1 MRRLL
6 IEIRESA
13 TLALSSI
20 AAHKLR
26 SGLTLLGVLV
36 GVFSIILV
44 MTAMRAMQNNIENQL
59 GGLGSKTFAMQKMPG
74 IFFGGGRD
82 TMMKFYRRRD
92 IDYPVAKRFQQKAD
106 FAPFIGLHAN
116 FNNREVTSVHGKTP
130 PNVSIEGATTG
141 VFGTNQWTITEGR
154 SLLES
159 DIEAARDLCVLNDVV
174 ARVLFPHGSA
184 IGQRIKLASIPY
196 TVVGVFERAT
206 SGDNESRGIVVLPIT
221 TGLNRYGRW
230 AEISILVSVEDAAQF
245 ADTVEQA
252 RGLLRAIRKV
262 PPGDDDDFEILT
274 SAALIEQFEK
284 VTRTVRLGL
293 TFVSSIALLAAGVGI
308 MNIMLVSVTER
319 TREIGIRR
327 ALGARRSSILTQF
340 LMEAVVLCQLGGLL
354 GIASGLTGARL
365 LAVYFLHL
373 PPAYPIDWTI
383 LALVICSIV
392 GLVFGSYPAW
402 KAAHL
407 DPIDALRHE

>member
-1 MRRLL
+1 MKRFFT
-6 IEIRESA
+6 EFRESA
-13 TLALSSI
+13 SLALSSI

-59 GGLGSKTFAMQKMPG
+59 GGMGSKTFVIQKMPG
-74 IFFGGGRD
+74 AFFGGREGLL
-82 TMMKFYRRRD
+82 KYWRRRT
-92 IDYPVAKRFQQKAD
+92 IDYPQVQRFERQAA
-106 FAPFIGLHAN
+106 FAPQVGLHAA
-116 FNNREVTSVHGKTP
+116 FGAREVTSVYGKTP
-130 PNVSIEGATTG
+130 PEVTVEGVTANV
-141 VFGTNQWTITEGR
+141 FTINRWDIIEGR
-154 SLLES
+154 SLLDA
-159 DIEAARDLCVLNDVV
+159 DIESAHDVCVLNDIV
-174 ARVLFPHGSA
+174 ARALFPHGSA
-184 IGQRIKLASIPY
+184 VGQRVKLASIPY
-196 TVVGVFERAT
+196 LVVGVFEH
-206 SGDNESRGIVVLPIT
+206 T
-221 TGLNRYGRW
+221 TAGMTEAKGLMEIPLTAGLNRYGRFN
-230 AEISILVSVEDAAQF
+230 EISVLVGVEDAATF
-245 ADTVEQA
+245 DDTIEQA
-252 RGLLRAIRKV
+252 RGLFRAIRKV
-262 PPGDDDDFEILT
+262 PPGQEDDFEILT
-274 SAALIEQFEK
+274 SAAMIEQFQK

-319 TREIGIRR
+319 TREIGVRR

-354 GIASGLTGARL
+354 GIAFGLMGARL
-365 LAVYFLHL
+365 LAVYFLHM

-383 LALVICSIV
+383 FALVICSLV

-402 KAAHL
+402 KASHL